1 MSNPI
6 QNSEEIGSAFALR
19 SALKQTQSTLAQ
31 DRLFQKVGQTIFM
44 QGWSEQTLQLCLDE
58 IALFAGATHGMILQ
72 QHAGALKVVAQR
84 GKTFPIGARIPMMGH
99 LAQWL
104 KPPILFD
111 VHAVFIPALW
121 SMTSADEQQ
130 TLHFQHL
137 PIAHHQQSAGLLAL
151 ACPIPVKPEDM
162 PHLNGM
168 CGILG
173 LALKTTQSQQN
184 HLDDSIL
191 QKLTPRERE
200 VLALLPSGAS
210 NAALAEKLDIAPGTV
225 KIHIERILS
234 KLDLKDRTQA
244 AVMAVQMGFKSD
256 GL

>member
-1 MSNPI
+1 MTLEN
-6 QNSEEIGSAFALR
+6 NDTESAFALR
-19 SALKQTQSTLAQ
+19 NAFKQSQSVLAQ
-31 DRLFQKVGQTIFM
+31 DRLFQKIGQTIFM
-44 QGWSEQTLQLCLDE
+44 QGWSEQTLQLCLEE
-58 IALFAGATHGMILQ
+58 IALFAGATHCMILQ

-84 GKTFPIGARIPMMGH
+84 GKTFPIGARIPMMGY

-111 VHAVFIPALW
+111 VHAIFLPALW
-121 SMTSADEQQ
+121 SMTSPDEQQ
-130 TLHFQHL
+130 SLHFQHL
-137 PIAHHQQSAGLLAL
+137 PIAHRQQSAGLLAL
-151 ACPIPVKPEDM
+151 ASPTPIKAEDV
-162 PHLNGM
+162 PHLNGV

-184 HLDDSIL
+184 NVDDSIL

-210 NAALAEKLDIAPGTV
+210 NAILAEKLDIAPGTV

-234 KLDLKDRTQA
+234 KLDLNDRTQA
-244 AVMAVQMGFKSD
+244 AVLAVEMGFKSD